1 MRAVIRRR
9 FAAWLALAALVMQA
23 MWPLAAAANSVPS
36 DVCTLGGAAQ
46 MPDPKSPACLLHCAT
61 CLAGPGQA
69 VLDTPAAPP
78 IVGDRPVFRIR
89 LREAAAPR
97 ACGEAFDAAAR
108 APPAFS

>member
-1 MRAVIRRR
+1 
-9 FAAWLALAALVMQA
+9 
-23 MWPLAAAANSVPS
+23 VPS

-61 CLAGPGQA
+61 CLAGSGQA
-69 VLDTPAAPP
+69 VLDAPAAPP
-78 IVGDRPVFRIR
+78 IVVDRLVFRIR
-89 LREAAAPR
+89 PREAAALR